1 MGNRE
6 LKDPLIFK
14 DFRES
19 KTFHN
24 YTHLPCHQE
33 VRTNFMVL
41 SNNIMPQH
49 PTEEVEEMAEAIEV

>member
-24 YTHLPCHQE
+24 YTHQE